1 MEPMTPSSHADV
13 PPGSTDAAA
22 SRADAPAPGSSHAGD
37 LARRITHRRR
47 ELGLTVE
54 ELARRTGIDPTYLKY
69 FERTAD
75 ARLSFGTLNLIALVL
90 DTTPIALAGGDVDRA
105 PGRGRAGRHPSL
117 ETLAREQCDAHLAA
131 GGVGRIVFS
140 TDRGPVALPVNF
152 EFTGGEVILS
162 TDVAKADLLEAQAVI
177 GFEIDRVDEAFSE
190 GWSVLVSGP
199 AHRVDDPDE
208 LLRLSSLDLEAWA
221 GGERHAL
228 VKITP
233 VTVTGRVIVHNPVP
247 DED

>member
-1 MEPMTPSSHADV
+1 MAPMTPSTHGDV
-13 PPGSTDAAA
+13 PPAADSSA
-22 SRADAPAPGSSHAGD
+22 EKPAPGSSHVGD

-47 ELGLTVE
+47 ELGLSTE
-54 ELARRTGIDPTYLKY
+54 ELARRAGIDPTYLEY

-90 DTTPIALAGGDVDRA
+90 DTTPTALAGGDIDRA
-105 PGRGRAGRHPSL
+105 PGKGRAGHHPSL
-117 ETLAREQCDAHLAA
+117 EILAREQCDADLAA
-131 GGVGRIVFS
+131 GGVGRIVFP
-140 TDRGPVALPVNF
+140 TKRGPVALPVNF
-152 EFTGGEVILS
+152 EFTGEEVIIS
-162 TDVAKADLLEAQAVI
+162 TDVAKADLLESEPVI

>member
-1 MEPMTPSSHADV
+1 M
-13 PPGSTDAAA
+13 PPGSTH
-22 SRADAPAPGSSHAGD
+22 APDSGAEPPVTSSSHPGD
-37 LARRITHRRR
+37 LARRVTHRRR
-47 ELGLTVE
+47 ELGLTTE
-54 ELARRTGIDPTYLKY
+54 ELARRAGIDPTYLEY

-90 DTTPIALAGGDVDRA
+90 DTSPNALSGGDVDRA

-140 TDRGPVALPVNF
+140 TERGPVALPVNF

-162 TDVAKADLLEAQAVI
+162 TDVAKADLLETQSVI

-221 GGERHAL
+221 GGDRHAL